1 MEVILLENIAKLG
14 VLGDRV
20 SVKSGHGRNYLIP
33 QQKAVPA
40 TEANV
45 EVFESRKAELQQQA
59 DEKLTAA
66 QARGAQIEA
75 LNVSITSKAGEEG
88 KLFGSI
94 TVRDIADAVA
104 SKGVAIEKS
113 EVRLPDGPLREL
125 GDYEITIHL
134 HTEVEC
140 VLKVAVI
147 AEA

>member
-1 MEVILLENIAKLG
+1 MEVILLENVSKLG
-14 VLGDRV
+14 ILGDRV
-20 SVKSGHGRNYLIP
+20 SVKSGYGRNYLIP

-45 EVFESRKAELQQQA
+45 EIFESRKAELQQQA
-59 DEKLTAA
+59 DEKLNAA
-66 QARGAQIEA
+66 RARGEQIVA
-75 LNVSITSKAGEEG
+75 LNVSITSKAGDEG

-94 TVRDIADAVA
+94 TVRDIADAVVA
-104 SKGVAIEKS
+104 KGVAIEKS

-125 GDYEITIHL
+125 GEYEITIHL

-140 VLKVAVI
+140 VLKVTVI

>member
-1 MEVILLENIAKLG
+1 MEVILLENVAKLG

-20 SVKSGHGRNYLIP
+20 SVRSGYGRNYLVP

-45 EVFESRKAELQQQA
+45 EVFESRKAELQKQA
-59 DEKLTAA
+59 DEKLAAA
-66 QARGAQIEA
+66 QARAEKIEA
-75 LNVSITSKAGEEG
+75 LNISITSKAGDEG

-94 TVRDIADAVA
+94 TVRDIADATSARDVA
-104 SKGVAIEKS
+104 LEKS

-125 GDYEITIHL
+125 GEYEITIHL
-134 HTEVEC
+134 HSEVEA

>member
-1 MEVILLENIAKLG
+1 MEVILLENVSKLG
-14 VLGDRV
+14 ILGDRV
-20 SVKSGHGRNYLIP
+20 SVKSGYGRNYLIP

-45 EVFESRKAELQQQA
+45 EIFESRKAELQQQA
-59 DEKLTAA
+59 DEKLNAA
-66 QARGAQIEA
+66 RARGEQIEA
-75 LNVSITSKAGEEG
+75 LNVSITSKAGDEG

-94 TVRDIADAVA
+94 TVRDIADAVVA
-104 SKGVAIEKS
+104 KGVAIEKS

-125 GDYEITIHL
+125 GEYEITIHL

-140 VLKVAVI
+140 VLKVTVI

>member
-1 MEVILLENIAKLG
+1 MEVILLENVSKLG
-14 VLGDRV
+14 ILGDRV
-20 SVKSGHGRNYLIP
+20 SVKSGYGRNYLIP

-59 DEKLTAA
+59 DEKLNAA
-66 QARGAQIEA
+66 RARGEQIEA
-75 LNVSITSKAGEEG
+75 LNVSITSKAGDEG

-94 TVRDIADAVA
+94 TVRDIADAVVA
-104 SKGVAIEKS
+104 KGVAIEKS

-125 GDYEITIHL
+125 GEYEITIHL

-140 VLKVAVI
+140 VLKVTVI

>member
-1 MEVILLENIAKLG
+1 MEVILLENVAKLG

-20 SVKSGHGRNYLIP
+20 SVKSGYGRNYLVP

-45 EVFESRKAELQQQA
+45 EVFESRKAELQAQA
-59 DEKLTAA
+59 DAKLNAA
-66 QARGAQIEA
+66 QARGEQIDA
-75 LNVSITSKAGEEG
+75 LNVSITSKAGDEG

-94 TVRDIADAVA
+94 TVRDIAEAA
-104 SKGVAIEKS
+104 TTRGVALEKS

-125 GDYEITIHL
+125 GEYEITIHL
-134 HTEVEC
+134 HSEVEA

>member
-20 SVKSGHGRNYLIP
+20 SVKSGYGRNYLIP
-33 QQKAVPA
+33 KQKAVPA

-59 DEKLTAA
+59 DEKLSAA
-66 QARGAQIEA
+66 KTRGEKVEA
-75 LNVSITSKAGEEG
+75 LNISITSKAGDEG

-94 TVRDIADAVA
+94 TVRDIAEAVN
-104 SKGVAIEKS
+104 SRGVTIEKS

-125 GDYEITIHL
+125 GEYEITVHL
-134 HTEVEC
+134 HSEVEA

>member
-14 VLGDRV
+14 ILGDRV
-20 SVKSGHGRNYLIP
+20 NVKSGYGRNYLVP

-40 TEANV
+40 TEENV
-45 EVFESRKAELQQQA
+45 KVFESRKAELQLQA
-59 DEKLTAA
+59 SDKLNVA
-66 QARGAQIEA
+66 QGRSEQIEA
-75 LNVSITSKAGEEG
+75 LNVSITSKAGDEG

-94 TVRDIADAVA
+94 TVRDIAEAA
-104 SKGVAIEKS
+104 TSRGVTIEKS

-125 GDYEITIHL
+125 GEYEITIHL
-134 HTEVEC
+134 HSEVEA